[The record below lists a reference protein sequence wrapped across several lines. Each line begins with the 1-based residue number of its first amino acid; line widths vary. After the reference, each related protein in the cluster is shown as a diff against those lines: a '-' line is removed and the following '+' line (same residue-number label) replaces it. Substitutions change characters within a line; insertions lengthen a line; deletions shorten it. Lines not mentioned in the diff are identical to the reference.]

1 MYEIGWGTFVFS
13 KRLKQIAQKYSHLEI
28 TDGSDISHDF
38 IVAVLAF
45 AYGKVILDS
54 DSRINYVRGID
65 NATAAGNGIKKE

>member
-1 MYEIGWGTFVFS
+1 M
-13 KRLKQIAQKYSHLEI
+13 
-28 TDGSDISHDF
+28 
-38 IVAVLAF
+38 AVLAF